1 MAEESCFFDKK
12 KNIFAFK
19 GKISEG
25 DVNLSTE
32 NYKRQKKNSC
42 DSKQP
47 SKQSACL
54 DLHDCNLKT
63 AEEKL
68 QEFILFCKQRKI
80 KKIKIITGKGIHSD
94 ERGPVIK
101 GFIQDYLN
109 NNSNIKWKFAAPKR
123 GGNGVFEIKLP

>member
-1 MAEESCFFDKK
+1 METSFFLDED

-25 DVNLSTE
+25 DVSLSTE
-32 NYKRQKKNSC
+32 NSEHQKKYSC

-54 DLHDCNLKT
+54 NIHDCNLRT

-68 QEFILFCKQRKI
+68 QKFILFCKQRRI
-80 KKIKIITGKGIHSD
+80 KKIKIITGKGVHSG

-101 GFIQDYLN
+101 GFVQDYLN
-109 NNSNIKWKFAAPKR
+109 NNPNIKWKFAAPNK
-123 GGNGVFEIKLP
+123 GGTGVFELKIP

>member
-1 MAEESCFFDKK
+1 MMETSFFLDED

-25 DVNLSTE
+25 DVSLSTE
-32 NYKRQKKNSC
+32 NSEHQKKYSC

-54 DLHDCNLKT
+54 NIHDCNLRT

-68 QEFILFCKQRKI
+68 QKFILFCKQRRI
-80 KKIKIITGKGIHSD
+80 KKIRQLAK
-94 ERGPVIK
+94 E
-101 GFIQDYLN
+101 FIQVREVLN
-109 NNSNIKWKFAAPKR
+109 KRICPRLPK
-123 GGNGVFEIKLP
+123 

>member
-1 MAEESCFFDKK
+1 MMETSFFLDED

-25 DVNLSTE
+25 DVSLSTE
-32 NYKRQKKNSC
+32 NSEHQKKYSC

-54 DLHDCNLKT
+54 NIHDCNLRT

-68 QEFILFCKQRKI
+68 QKFILFCKQRRI
-80 KKIKIITGKGIHSD
+80 KKIKILLAK
-94 ERGPVIK
+94 E
-101 GFIQDYLN
+101 FIQVMRSCYKQDL
-109 NNSNIKWKFAAPKR
+109 SKIT
-123 GGNGVFEIKLP
+123 

>member
-1 MAEESCFFDKK
+1 MMETSFFLDED

-25 DVNLSTE
+25 DVSLSTE
-32 NYKRQKKNSC
+32 NSEHQKKYSC

-54 DLHDCNLKT
+54 NIHDCNLRT

-68 QEFILFCKQRKI
+68 QKFILFCKQRRI
-80 KKIKIITGKGIHSD
+80 KKIKIITGKGVHSG

-101 GFIQDYLN
+101 GFVQDYLN
-109 NNSNIKWKFAAPKR
+109 NNPNIK
-123 GGNGVFEIKLP
+123 